1 MTDGQPQIEDEPRHS
16 KGRRILVRVAI
27 VVAVVV
33 VYAASL
39 TTYHLVANRSHSLG
53 QADWGTVSDTVVVV
67 TVSSIKPTEN
77 RMNVEVLALPDDSLM
92 DTNNTVLN
100 QDIRVRLYPLNDL
113 GDLEFKAGRLPAQVS
128 TTVNVDGNAE
138 AWPFDR
144 YTTEP
149 ISADVVVG
157 SGPDIQFL
165 PARVEVTGALDGWN
179 ITSSRSGEAT
189 QSASTGDDAT
199 IVLRRAPGPLVFDL
213 GICLVLVSLPVMAL
227 FVSITTLRRKRK
239 FLPPLGTWFAAM
251 LFAVVPLRNILPGSP
266 PTGGWIDQALVLWV
280 LIALAASMGMFIT
293 AWYRQ
298 SD

>member
-1 MTDGQPQIEDEPRHS
+1 MG
-16 KGRRILVRVAI
+16 I
-27 VVAVVV
+27 VIACIA

-39 TTYHLVANRSHSLG
+39 TTYHLIANKPHALG
-53 QADWGTVSDTVVVV
+53 KADWGTVTDSVVII

-92 DTNNTVLN
+92 DTNNTVLK

-113 GDLEFKAGRLPAQVS
+113 GDLEFKAGKLPPQVS
-128 TTVNVDGNAE
+128 TTINVDGNAE

-144 YTTEP
+144 YTTSP

-157 SGPDIQFL
+157 TGSDIKFL

-179 ITSSRSGEAT
+179 ITSARSGDAT
-189 QSASTGDDAT
+189 QSASSGDDAT
-199 IVLRRAPGPLVFDL
+199 ITLRRAPGPLVFDL

-227 FVSITTLRRKRK
+227 FVSISTLRRKRK

-280 LIALAASMGMFIT
+280 LVALAASMGMFIA
-293 AWYRQ
+293 AWYQQ